1 MLVLFTE
8 AVFNIGMIS
17 DSETPEKSP
26 VLASEDT
33 LKTNTEKNSNVQVEA
48 EQPPTKS
55 KKADKEPLSEISPRD
70 TKYFNEEIDALL
82 NYAEELRLNAMTA
95 QRNRGF
101 VAMSVGL
108 GTIVLGAAGFGWFL
122 LVDAALL
129 QALGS
134 IILGVVIAVALH
146 LWSMQSLQSYQEDHK
161 TLFLPKMAKLL
172 GGFSYYAARG
182 ISRKVLSRTGVIP
195 PHDIYEA
202 EDCFMGTYKGMKV
215 MFSEARL
222 KHKKAYL
229 DPIFDGLFVL
239 LEAPNAPINGHT
251 ILTANK
257 EMVHKWGKTRWKKLQ
272 KVDSNS
278 ENPMWNK
285 FTGFSDNPD
294 SAQKLITEPLLKE
307 LSEAADIFDKSPIT
321 AVFFQKKFIFIMIP
335 YDGDMFEA
343 SDMQV
348 PVATKRHALK
358 CKKEIDQ
365 IVEIIDVFDI
375 YNS

>member
-1 MLVLFTE
+1 M
-8 AVFNIGMIS
+8 NS
-17 DSETPEKSP
+17 DTNTPEDSTP
-26 VLASEDT
+26 PAAAEAPTPAAEEQANNSTQTTAST
-33 LKTNTEKNSNVQVEA
+33 AQ
-48 EQPPTKS
+48 
-55 KKADKEPLSEISPRD
+55 DKDDIPEISPRD

-82 NYAEELRLNAMTA
+82 NYAEELRLNAMKA

-108 GTIVLGAAGFGWFL
+108 STIVLGATGFGWFL
-122 LVDAALL
+122 LVDAAILN
-129 QALGS
+129 ALGS
-134 IILGVVIAVALH
+134 ITLGVVVAVALH
-146 LWSMQSLQSYQEDHK
+146 LWSMQSLQDYQADHK
-161 TLFLPKMAKLL
+161 THFLPKMAKLL
-172 GGFSYYAARG
+172 GGFSYYPARG
-182 ISRKVLSRTGVIP
+182 ISRKVLARTGVIP
-195 PHDIYEA
+195 AHDIYEA
-202 EDCFMGTYKGMKV
+202 EDCFMGKYKGMKV

-222 KHKKAYL
+222 RHKKGYME
-229 DPIFDGLFVL
+229 PIFNGLFVL
-239 LEAPNAPINGHT
+239 LEAPNAPIEGHT

-257 EMVHKWGKTRWKKLQ
+257 EMIHRWGKTRWKKLSS
-272 KVDSNS
+272 VDANS

-285 FTGFSDNPD
+285 FSGFSDNSE
-294 SAQKLITEPLLKE
+294 SAEKLITEPLLKE
-307 LSEAADIFDKSPIT
+307 LSEAADIFDQSPIT

-365 IVEIIDVFDI
+365 IVEIIDVFDV